1 MKASISFPELQDI
14 LAENAKLPISLAF
27 VDDKT
32 VHASAVVSLGFI
44 KKTVEV
50 NLRVIDL
57 TGSDLLVGYSG
68 GFGMETLVGT
78 ALNLLKDKI
87 PAGLLD
93 NRGNGQLM
101 IHLGQIDQV
110 KGVFEKIDVRDISVL
125 NEGIQVEGK
134 LK

>member
-14 LAENAKLPISLAF
+14 IAESAKQNINLDF

-32 VHASAVVSLGFI
+32 IHVSTYLSLGFI
-44 KKTVEV
+44 KKNVDV
-50 NLRVIDL
+50 NLRIIDL

-68 GFGMETLVGT
+68 GFGLESVVGM
-78 ALNLLKDKI
+78 ALNLFKDKL
-87 PAGLLD
+87 PAGLID

-101 IHLGQIDQV
+101 IHLGQIEQV
-110 KGVFEKIDVRDISVL
+110 KGVFDKIDVRDINVL
-125 NEGIQVEGK
+125 AEGVQVEGR

>member
-14 LAENAKLPISLAF
+14 IAESAKQNINLDF

-32 VHASAVVSLGFI
+32 IHVSTCLSLGFI
-44 KKTVEV
+44 KKNVDV
-50 NLRVIDL
+50 NLRIIDL

-68 GFGMETLVGT
+68 GFGLESVVGM
-78 ALNLLKDKI
+78 ALNIFKDKL
-87 PAGLLD
+87 PAGLID

-101 IHLGQIDQV
+101 IHLGQIEQV
-110 KGVFEKIDVRDISVL
+110 KGVFDKIDVRDINVL
-125 NEGIQVEGK
+125 TEGVQVEGS